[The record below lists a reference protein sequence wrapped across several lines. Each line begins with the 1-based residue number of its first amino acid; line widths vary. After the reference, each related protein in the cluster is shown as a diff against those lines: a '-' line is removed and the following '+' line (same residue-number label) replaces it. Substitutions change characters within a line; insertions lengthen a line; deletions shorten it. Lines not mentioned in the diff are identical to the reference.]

1 MPKKISEEVKHSIL
15 LDFIHRYRERYG
27 NPWQDHVSRNLRP
40 SPIRDISERHG
51 VSPSAVSKIRILL
64 YSLAAISTEEE
75 EEDETPLFLP
85 TETLGDIFRCMP
97 GVELVHRLLREAHA
111 TV

>member
-27 NPWQDHVSRNLRP
+27 NPWQDHIARNLRP

-51 VSPSAVSKIRILL
+51 VSCSAVSKIRILL
-64 YSLAAISTEEE
+64 YSLAAVSSDEE
-75 EEDETPLFLP
+75 EEDPLFLP
-85 TETLGDIFRCMP
+85 TETMDDIFRCMP
-97 GVELVHRLLREAHA
+97 GVELVHRLLREAQVA
-111 TV
+111 A